1 MVCLPRTNTE
11 RLMPDLKH
19 DLVLIPALFCDGG
32 LYKDVKFQL
41 EESIN
46 VHVLAAPRDTMDE
59 SVAAILEQAPPQ
71 FVLGGT
77 SYGASLAI
85 EIALAAPERV
95 KALWIMG
102 ADPAAPDVAAMNG
115 LVQTIETNLDGAIDY
130 LAGAVVLPA
139 HTEQAEA
146 FKAMAK
152 RVGADTASK
161 QARSLATKRS
171 VEDKAQALTMP
182 VLAIWG
188 ADDAIVPAAKGHG
201 FVEHVQGAEWHV
213 LDDCG
218 HLPTMEKPTEVV
230 AIAREWLQRNGAG
243 SLVANH

>member
-1 MVCLPRTNTE
+1 
-11 RLMPDLKH
+11 MPDLKH

-32 LYKDVKFQL
+32 LYNDIKFQL
-41 EESIN
+41 EETIN
-46 VHVLAAPRDTMDE
+46 SHVIAAPRDTLDE
-59 SVAAILEQAPPQ
+59 SVAAILEQAPPR
-71 FVLGGT
+71 FVLAGT

-85 EIALAAPERV
+85 EIALAAPDRV
-95 KALWIMG
+95 QALWIMG

-115 LVQTIETNLDGAIDY
+115 LVQTIETNVDGAIDY
-130 LAGAVVLPA
+130 LANAVVLPA

-146 FKAMAK
+146 FRAMAK
-152 RVGADTASK
+152 RVGAEVAVK

-171 VEDKAQALTMP
+171 VEDKAAMLTMP

-188 ADDAIVPAAKGHG
+188 QNDAIVPAAKGHD
-201 FVEHVQGAEWHV
+201 FVKHMPHAEWHA
-213 LDDCG
+213 LPECG

-230 AIAREWLQRNGAG
+230 AIVREWLERNGAG

>member
-1 MVCLPRTNTE
+1 MS
-11 RLMPDLKH
+11 DLKH

-32 LYKDVKFQL
+32 LYKDVRFQL
-41 EESIN
+41 EETIN
-46 VHVLAAPRDTMDE
+46 IHVIAAPRDTLDE
-59 SVAAILEQAPPQ
+59 SVAAILAQAPPH
-71 FVLGGT
+71 FVLAGT

-115 LVQTIETNLDGAIDY
+115 LVQTIETNVDGAIDY
-130 LAGAVVLPA
+130 LSGAVVLPA
-139 HTEQAEA
+139 HKEQAEA

-152 RVGADTASK
+152 RVGAAVAAH

-171 VEDKAQALTMP
+171 VEDMAAKLTMP

-188 ADDAIVPAAKGHG
+188 EDDAIVPVAKGHA
-201 FVEHVQGAEWHV
+201 FVEHIPLSEWHA
-213 LDDCG
+213 LPECG

-230 AIAREWLQRNGAG
+230 AIARDWLERNGAG